1 MMTATDEGQPKAATV
16 LVSMPLPCN
25 GAGVSYTCTS
35 IVRSFDR
42 SALGVSIFTPY
53 GHAGVK
59 ASTRLTETMPAALRL
74 LPFWRIRKLATRLNE
89 RSYLEGVRTAAARGR
104 AVAYVWPEPAVSVVQ
119 EDSRLRRSD
128 CKGVGKLPSGDRQEN
143 PGCRIYQVGLGAPT
157 SNDRAIYR
165 FRAPGARPLRRYFLL
180 QPATRN
186 SR

>member
-1 MMTATDEGQPKAATV
+1 MVTATDEGQRKVASV

-35 IVRSFDR
+35 IVQSFNQ

-59 ASTRLTETMPAALRL
+59 ASARLTETMPAALRL

-104 AVAYVWPEPAVSVVQ
+104 AVAYVWPDPSLHLVREIR
-119 EDSRLRRSD
+119 DS
-128 CKGVGKLPSGDRQEN
+128 GVPIVRESSKLSSGDRQEN
-143 PGCRIYQVGLGAPT
+143 RRCGIYQVGLSAST
-157 SNDRAIYR
+157 FND
-165 FRAPGARPLRRYFLL
+165 
-180 QPATRN
+180 
-186 SR
+186 